1 MVRKLLAL
9 VMTAP
14 LLLGG
19 CARVPVTPEAFTLS
33 NQEIYRLATGDRLRI
48 LVFGQDSLSNTYTV
62 DASGRIAF
70 PLIGT
75 VPAKGLTTADLEA
88 ALSGRLRGGF
98 LREPQIS
105 VEVDQYRPFFI
116 LGEVKEAGQF
126 PFVNGTT
133 IQSAVAIAGGFAPR
147 AARTYAELTRLVN
160 GEMVT
165 ANVPINFQLRPGD
178 TVVIKERYF

>member
-1 MVRKLLAL
+1 MSRKLFALAL
-9 VMTAP
+9 VMP
-14 LLLGG
+14 LAFGG
-19 CARVPVTPEAFTLS
+19 CARVPVTPEVFAPTS
-33 NQEIYRLATGDRLRI
+33 QESYRLSTGDRLRV

-62 DASGRIAF
+62 DAAGRIAF

-75 VPAKGLTTADLEA
+75 VPAKNLTTAELEL
-88 ALSGRLRGGF
+88 ALSSKLRGGF

-116 LGEVKEAGQF
+116 LGEVNEAGQF
-126 PFVNGTT
+126 AFVNGTT

-147 AARTYAELTRLVN
+147 AARTYAELTRMVN

-165 ANVPINFQLRPGD
+165 ANVPINFALRPGD